1 MTKKLMMVVALVL
14 ATLPI
19 GAQQQ
24 KFALK
29 GTAHPNS
36 KTVLMANAS
45 VKNPQYMKEVSVAD
59 GKFTVEDEVPQGE
72 LMVVRDNEN
81 RMFGYFIA
89 DGPSLTIDMN
99 TDVATGSP
107 LNDKLTQFMQAM
119 GALQTNED
127 AHQLLLQT
135 LKENKGNALSAVAM
149 VQLYP
154 VLSYEEL
161 KSAMADDY
169 LAQSPACDRVV
180 MHLESLKLRAPGTM
194 FTDLEENDPEGN
206 PHKLS
211 EYVGKGNYVLVDFW
225 ATWCGPCMAEM
236 PNVKANY
243 DKYKAKG
250 FNIVGLSFDRSAESW
265 KKIIKEKDL
274 NWVHLS
280 DLKQWQ
286 TVAAQ
291 TYGIRSIPSSI
302 LFDPA
307 GKIIAIDL
315 RGEALGNKL
324 KEIYG
329 F

>member
-1 MTKKLMMVVALVL
+1 MTKKLMMMVALVM
-14 ATLPI
+14 ATLSV

-24 KFALK
+24 KFTLK

-36 KTVLMANAS
+36 TSVSLSNAS
-45 VKNPQYMKEVSVAD
+45 VRNPQYTKEVSVAG
-59 GKFTVEDEVPQGE
+59 GKFTVEGEVPQGE

-89 DGPSLTIDMN
+89 DGPTLTLDMN

-107 LNDKLTQFMQAM
+107 QNDKLTKFMQAM
-119 GALQTNED
+119 GALRTNEE
-127 AHQLLLQT
+127 ARQLLLQT
-135 LKENKGNALSAVAM
+135 LKDGKGSALSAVAM
-149 VQLYP
+149 AQLYP

-161 KSAMADDY
+161 KSAMADSY
-169 LAQSPACDRVV
+169 LTQHPACESVA
-180 MHLESLKLRAPGTM
+180 MYLESLKLRAPGTM

-302 LFDPA
+302 LCDPT